1 MPIVSYKNN
10 GNIEYTL
17 GIMTDSGLENVV
29 ISSDGFYSVYYI
41 FNSEKISKTGKILN
55 VFINESNEA
64 KSYILLDSSED
75 NFNRRERIYFEQIYY
90 INDLTPNDAYRIAV
104 KHGFVGTEQDWIDSM
119 RYGKSA
125 YEVACDNGFEGTE
138 EEWLDSLNGPKGYDP
153 VRGVDYWTEEDI
165 EAIKSDISK
174 QVKTCVADIHKS
186 ITNSANSAE
195 LSATKAQTFYN
206 ETVKLKEN
214 VSENAQ
220 NVAESLEAVRSY
232 AVEVSTNA
240 VDSRNYA
247 QIASEAKGSIQQME
261 TSVNEKV
268 ALVDGVVSESLE
280 GAIKAQQYAHEAELY
295 KNEIVDIRDDT
306 KQFADNARESKNSI
320 DLIKNEVIDL
330 KNDASKL
337 AGDAKNYSDNAKYSE
352 QSALEAR
359 DEAISA
365 KNDAQSARDEAQSMA
380 TQAENTLNAIQTEFE
395 NGRHSIDL
403 ELDSARSTIRSDTL
417 DSQNA
422 IRSELE
428 SAKSD
433 LNETRNEI
441 QSELDSTTALAEE
454 AKRTAQEGLDLAN
467 SIYDRY
473 EEASNTANETIVNAN
488 KTNEE
493 TEGLLNMVREL
504 NSEVKETLVEV
515 EGANGVVSDLV
526 TKARVSETNA
536 FNYAKSA
543 SYSMQKSEEYKNA
556 SELAKANAEA
566 AAEAAKESENLAD
579 EYKNTI
585 QESIDSIK
593 NAEET
598 VVTHEHNAASYA
610 EAARASKEEAEQ
622 IIAGI
627 DDRITKADSAMQPNV
642 YDPNNNRTD
651 IFAYTDQK
659 AEEVQLDLNSVKDEI
674 DDARSLTDTLR
685 YDKVGDAI
693 RGTIDLA
700 KTYMHALLIDYKA
713 FSIVFVDVLP
723 DIGEN
728 RTFYLV
734 PKETGNGYDK
744 YWYVTDP
751 DTSESKW
758 DTFGGSSTIVV
769 SVLPEVG
776 DPDIDY
782 ILKTTSGCLYYKYI
796 NGNWEVVAGSL
807 AYISN
812 EGMPSVEIGN
822 EFTDYYVKDGDSYT
836 HYRFIDGGYKQIG
849 SGSDIK
855 NLIDSISRSV
865 EENTTNIGINSE
877 NISSLSKS
885 VEKLSNDMQNIE
897 VEGYTYYHTI
907 TKSEDSDKY
916 VLTLWQ
922 VKDGAEEI
930 ASRTDLPAMGGG
942 GGGSSFTTI
951 TIERITP
958 SPLVITSNDSAI
970 IELNFSCIDVDGQTI
985 DATYTWKKDN
995 KTIIASGSMVQ
1006 GINRFDFTEFCTE
1019 STQKFT
1025 LSVVDENGQPAPDRN
1040 WTVKVVNLSIQS
1052 NFNDRYTYTI
1062 GRDINFQ
1069 YTPYGDVQKTVHFI
1083 LDGVEIG
1090 TYDTTSS
1097 GVVQSFTIPAQPH
1110 GAHLFEC
1117 YITANVNNTD
1127 VETNHIYK
1135 DIIWY
1140 NPDSDESGE
1149 YKEAVIGCIYRNDFY
1164 GKLSIRQYDSIA
1176 IEYNVFDPTTNYP
1189 IIKRYVDDNLVGTD
1203 NLDSSQSVWN
1213 FSSSDIGEHILKIT
1227 TRNTTVIIVI
1237 NVEELGIDVSPIT
1250 NNLEIDFNPIGIT
1263 NNSEN
1268 RIWSNEKYAMSVS
1281 DNFDWA
1287 NGGYKKDE
1295 NNDAYFLIK
1304 AGTRVSFNYEMF
1316 GGGLN
1321 GNPSVVGAEMKVI
1334 FMTENV
1340 QDTNA
1345 VWFSNVESTVNE
1357 VDGVSTTTNVGI
1369 QMSVHEGWLKTNN
1382 ASNSDVD
1389 DGSESVAATN
1399 TYLYMPY
1406 SEEDIIEMD
1415 INIDTIDRDDSA
1427 AKAFVMAYEDGV
1439 PSKAYVYSSSDR
1451 FYQYNPQPIVIGSD
1465 SCDVRIYRLK
1475 IYSAPISTEGIKRNF
1490 IADSRNSTTMLDRY
1504 DRNSIYYNKETN
1516 TYTPYSGE
1524 GKLDPERVAKVIP
1537 NVKVLMLDTDHFT
1550 TSKKTFVK
1558 SSLRCIHESGG
1569 KLYSGDPYYDNW
1581 LFENGWHSGQ
1591 GTTSDNY
1598 GNAGRNV
1605 DFLFNCDG
1613 IHKPSDKVSA
1623 EADYVSQVTLGYG
1636 TETPHTEKVT
1646 DWKGSD
1652 GKVTLTRTSVPN
1664 NFFNLK
1670 VNIASSEN
1678 VNNALL
1684 QKRYNDFLPYIS
1696 PAKKR
1701 DPFVKNDM
1709 EFVPAILFLRE
1720 TNPDISTHNEFLD
1733 NEWHFYAIGNI
1744 GDSKKTDYTRA
1755 YDPEDMNEFTLEI
1768 SDNTKNNAVFQ
1779 SGVYRDSDGELQLE
1793 RFHIVKSLDKDGEL
1807 VTTAIS
1813 DSYVQSYVYP
1823 IPKDKVDDLWF
1834 KTGTITVENR
1844 TGDPKYDGDETG
1856 YLNMRAWCLYNEG
1869 FDGDHSFEP
1878 RYACCGD
1885 YRDGKLVN
1893 DTSGRGKK
1901 QVTTNNDV
1909 WRAFYTWVITATDE
1923 EFVNELD
1930 QWCVRSAVEFFYAF
1944 THIYTMMDNRAKN
1957 TFWHFAKTGTYRK
1970 VSKPVKE
1977 LLHVYCEKND
1987 SDEYVPTMDTE
1998 INHDK
2003 VYYTQHAFD
2012 LWDYDN
2018 DTALGINNNGELVF
2032 PYGKEDTDYNIDGN
2046 ASSGYIF
2053 NGATSV
2059 FWCRL
2064 RDLLAGEI
2072 TNTFTSAAVEAFS
2085 ATNLI
2090 NQFDAF
2096 QECFPEEIWRLDI
2109 ERKYIRT
2116 FTGESIDNSKPKK
2129 DIQYLR
2135 DMMQG
2140 RKKYQRRQWCRD
2152 QEFYFGTKNLMNTV
2166 VGDDNRITFRCFTPK
2181 DSNIVVTPD
2190 YTLRITPY
2198 SDMYLSVQFGN
2209 GNNPIQTRA
2218 KSGINYT
2225 IECPLDTMDDT
2236 QVTIYGADRIQALSD
2251 LSACYITTANNFSMA
2266 TKLKKL
2272 VVGNTT
2278 EGYSNPKLTSLTLGN
2293 NKLLEELDI
2302 RNCDSLAGSLNL
2314 ADCNNLLKLYA
2325 EGTKITGVAFA
2336 TNGKLQVAHLPNTI
2350 NTLTMRNLNNLVDFD
2365 AVLSRLETL
2374 TLQGG
2379 TLNSLDIITECI
2391 NTLRTLYLYDID
2403 WVVADTKLLNM
2414 MTNLFYSLVTGKVYV
2429 SGQIRSQEILN
2440 YSNTWNDLVVTF
2452 DEDNLVQQNK
2462 VTYVNA
2468 DADNTVLYT
2477 MYVDKGSTPIDPYA
2491 EGLIDIPTL
2500 EADEQYFKTFGEY
2513 TENGEYIARSGW
2525 DNIDGPVTSDRVIT
2539 AKYTKTLREY
2549 TVTWYLKRGVV
2560 LKSKV
2565 VPYGTEVVYD
2575 GDTPTDT
2582 SGEDAYTF
2590 KLFKGWDASTGYIRR
2605 DTDVYAVWDTA
2616 VLPEVGKELKDMSFA
2631 EMYAISKTKR
2641 AAEYFE
2647 DKDYFDFTMG
2657 HTFDFNNVE
2666 SEILCENLMLD
2677 GNTAIDKDITLFDSD
2692 NPKSFTMAIDFK
2704 FGSNKSNGTLVSCFE
2719 ENGSE
2724 GFRLRYSNN
2733 APNIQW
2739 GDKNISVGNELYR
2752 DIVVLRYIA
2761 GQNVLYIYHTK
2772 SDVSGKFNPNVISAT
2787 LVRTRSTNTKNI
2799 ITLGGVRFTGDGG
2812 HDYYANGCIYSCK
2825 IWYDDLGHTN
2835 AMKLAS
2841 WCHETMRMHYRGNNI
2856 YRLSGDTSG
2865 RAEMSFT
2872 ANNSLSGRGYS
2883 MNTSSGGNIGG
2894 FAESAMIELCNG
2906 RIFDALP
2913 IELQTIIKEVKIPS
2927 SAGNMSKDIVNA
2939 ECKVYLNSLIEVD
2952 YTATSEPYV
2961 NEGNPISWHVDGSS
2975 ENAYGSTMTANAT
2988 RIKFKGRIIDDN
3000 ARYFFSDSDPYII
3013 PSNNIIPGDI
3023 WVNTSESPN
3032 NGYIFI
3038 SQEEIDCLGI
3048 APSVAEISGGWISAD
3063 TYWLRS
3069 PYASY
3074 GSTLGYAINKA
3085 GSANTLNVSGNNAVS
3100 FGFSF

>member
-55 VFINESNEA
+55 VFINESNEGR
-64 KSYILLDSSED
+64 SYILLDSSED

-165 EAIKSDISK
+165 EVIKSDISK
-174 QVKTCVADIHKS
+174 QVKTCVADIHQS

-195 LSATKAQTFYN
+195 LSATKAQALYN

-220 NVAESLEAVRSY
+220 NAAESLEAVRSY
-232 AVEVSTNA
+232 AVEVSANTT
-240 VDSRNYA
+240 DSRNYA

-261 TSVNEKV
+261 RSVNEKV

-295 KNEIVDIRDDT
+295 KNEVGDIRDDT
-306 KQFADNARESKNSI
+306 RQFADNARESKNSI

-330 KNDASKL
+330 KNDASRL
-337 AGDAKNYSDNAKYSE
+337 ASDAKNYSDNAKYSE

-428 SAKSD
+428 TAKSD

-467 SIYDRY
+467 SIYDRS

-488 KTNEE
+488 RTNEE
-493 TEGLLNMVREL
+493 AEALLNMTREL

-579 EYKNTI
+579 GYKNTI

-598 VVTHEHNAASYA
+598 VVTHEQNAASYA
-610 EAARASKEEAEQ
+610 DAARASKEEAEQ

-651 IFAYTDQK
+651 IFAYTNQK
-659 AEEVQLDLNSVKDEI
+659 AEEVQTDLNSVKDEI
-674 DDARSLTDTLR
+674 DDARSLTDTLK

-713 FSIVFVDVLP
+713 FSIVFVDALP

-751 DTSESKW
+751 DTNESKW
-758 DTFGGSSTIVV
+758 DIFGGSSTIVV

-836 HYRFIDGGYKQIG
+836 HYRFIDGDYKQIG

-877 NISSLSKS
+877 NISSLSRS

-907 TKSEDSDKY
+907 TKSEDSDNY

-922 VKDGAEEI
+922 VKDGVEEI

-942 GGGSSFTTI
+942 GSSSSTSI
-951 TIERITP
+951 TIERITQ
-958 SPLVITSNDSAI
+958 SPLIISTKDPAI
-970 IELNFSCIDVDGQTI
+970 IELNFSCTDADGEYVD
-985 DATYTWKKDN
+985 ASYTWKKD
-995 KTIIASGSMVQ
+995 KTVISSGIMVQ
-1006 GINRFDFTEFCTE
+1006 GKNTFDMSDYC
-1019 STQKFT
+1019 SVGTQKFT
-1025 LSVVDENGQPAPDRN
+1025 LTVTDDTGSVSIKN
-1040 WTVKVVNLSIQS
+1040 WTIQKVDVRIESS
-1052 NFNDRYTYTI
+1052 FNDRSTYAI
-1062 GRDINFQ
+1062 GRAVSFQ
-1069 YTPYGDVQKTVHFI
+1069 YTPYGAIQKTVRFI
-1083 LDGVEIG
+1083 LDGEEIG
-1090 TYDTTSS
+1090 TLDTASS
-1097 GVVQSFTIPAQPH
+1097 GTLQSFTIPAQPH

-1117 YITANVNNTD
+1117 YISAIVNNIS
-1127 VETNHIYK
+1127 VETDHIYK

-1140 NPDSDESGE
+1140 DEESDIP
-1149 YKEAVIGCIYRNDFY
+1149 VIGCIYRYDHY
-1164 GKLSIRQYDSIA
+1164 GTLNAVQYNTVA
-1176 IEYNVFDPTTNYP
+1176 IPYNVYDPNTNNPTVTLVVDGDVVSELTLSQVNNVWNYKSSITGDHTLEIRCRNTSV
-1189 IIKRYVDDNLVGTD
+1189 IIKTYIED
-1203 NLDSSQSVWN
+1203 
-1213 FSSSDIGEHILKIT
+1213 
-1227 TRNTTVIIVI
+1227 
-1237 NVEELGIDVSPIT
+1237 LGIDISPIT
-1250 NNLEIDFNPIGIT
+1250 GNLEFDFNPIGR
-1263 NNSEN
+1263 NNSSSDRLWN
-1268 RIWSNEKYAMSVS
+1268 DNNNTDIKMTVS
-1281 DNFDWA
+1281 DNFDWI
-1287 NGGYKKDE
+1287 NGGYQVDE
-1295 NNDAYFLIK
+1295 NGDQYFMIK
-1304 AGTRVSFNYEMF
+1304 AGQRAYINYNLFNGSINNNISTQGMEF
-1316 GGGLN
+1316 
-1321 GNPSVVGAEMKVI
+1321 KVI
-1334 FMTENV
+1334 FRVENV
-1340 QDTNA
+1340 QDVNA
-1345 VWFSNVESTVNE
+1345 TWLTCINDEKP
-1357 VDGVSTTTNVGI
+1357 VGI
-1369 QMSVHEGWLKTNN
+1369 RLKAHEGYLMTS
-1382 ASNSDVD
+1382 ASDISNSN
-1389 DGSESVAATN
+1389 S
-1399 TYLYMPY
+1399 YLYMPY
-1406 SEEDIIEMD
+1406 SEEDIIELEVNALTLD
-1415 INIDTIDRDDSA
+1415 QDNIDATSYIMS
-1427 AKAFVMAYEDGV
+1427 YEDGV
-1439 PSKAYVYSSSDR
+1439 GLRALIYDASHR
-1451 FYQYNPQPIVIGSD
+1451 LYQYNPVPITIGSD
-1465 SCDVRIYRLK
+1465 QCDVRIYRMK
-1475 IYSAPISTEGIKRNF
+1475 AYSASLTDSNILTNF
-1490 IADSRNSTTMLDRY
+1490 IADARNSDDMISRY
-1504 DRNSIYYNKETN
+1504 NRNQIYDENENLTPEFLATACPDLKIIKIDAPYFTN
-1516 TYTPYSGE
+1516 
-1524 GKLDPERVAKVIP
+1524 D
-1537 NVKVLMLDTDHFT
+1537 
-1550 TSKKTFVK
+1550 KKDFVK
-1558 SSLRCIHESGG
+1558 NTTVQCIHSGG
-1569 KLYSGDPYYDNW
+1569 DPILDNW
-1581 LFENGWHSGQ
+1581 TFYNGYHSGQ
-1591 GTTSDNY
+1591 GTTSNEY
-1598 GNAGRNV
+1598 GYASRNL
-1605 DFLFNCDG
+1605 DLIFNCDG
-1613 IHKPSDKVSA
+1613 IHDPNDKIK
-1623 EADYVSQVTLGYG
+1623 ADPNYISELRLGDG
-1636 TETPHTEKVT
+1636 TTY
-1646 DWKGSD
+1646 KGD
-1652 GKVTLTRTSVPN
+1652 GLITLTRTSVGTN
-1664 NFFNLK
+1664 WLNIK
-1670 VNIASSEN
+1670 VNVASSEN
-1678 VNNALL
+1678 ANNALL
-1684 QKRYNDFLPYIS
+1684 QKRYNDYLPYTS
-1696 PAKKR
+1696 LAQKR
-1701 DPFVKNDM
+1701 NPFIKNGM
-1709 EFVPAILFLRE
+1709 EFVNCVVFIRE
-1720 TNPDISTHNEFLD
+1720 NSTDLSSHREFLD
-1733 NEWHFYAIGNI
+1733 NDWHFYSIGCI
-1744 GDSKKTDYTRA
+1744 GDSKKTDYSRA
-1755 YDPEDMNEFTLEI
+1755 YDPDDINEFTLEI
-1768 SDNTKNNAVFQ
+1768 SDNTLNNSTFQ
-1779 SGVYRDSDGELQLE
+1779 SGVYIEDGVRKIETPDEVLNTGSEEEGTGKVAHTFVYPIDPSEWNENNGRYAALQADRFDGDSGSYELRYGCKGDFKDGKL
-1793 RFHIVKSLDKDGEL
+1793 IVKSD
-1807 VTTAIS
+1807 
-1813 DSYVQSYVYP
+1813 
-1823 IPKDKVDDLWF
+1823 
-1834 KTGTITVENR
+1834 EN
-1844 TGDPKYDGDETG
+1844 KAQ
-1856 YLNMRAWCLYNEG
+1856 LLKNA
-1869 FDGDHSFEP
+1869 
-1878 RYACCGD
+1878 
-1885 YRDGKLVN
+1885 
-1893 DTSGRGKK
+1893 
-1901 QVTTNNDV
+1901 DV
-1909 WRAFYTWVITATDE
+1909 WRAFYRWVITSTDE
-1923 EFVNELD
+1923 EFVNELKE
-1930 QWCVRSAVEFFYAF
+1930 WFIENSAIYWYIF
-1944 THIYTMMDNRAKN
+1944 THHFTMIDNRAKN
-1957 TFWHFAKTGTYRK
+1957 TFWHFARTGEFRK
-1970 VSKPVKE
+1970 VSKPVAE
-1977 LLHVYCEKND
+1977 LLHVYCEFDGENYTKTTD
-1987 SDEYVPTMDTE
+1987 ASIVEG
-1998 INHDK
+1998 K
-2003 VYYTQHAFD
+2003 QYYTEYAFD
-2012 LWDYDN
+2012 MWDYDN
-2018 DTALGINNNGELVF
+2018 DTALGINNSGELTMS
-2032 PYGKEDTDYNIDGN
+2032 YGKEDIDYKEDGN
-2046 ASSGYIF
+2046 PSSGWLF
-2053 NGATSV
+2053 NGADST
-2059 FWCRL
+2059 FWCRI
-2064 RDLLAGEI
+2064 RDLMSSECDSLYQNI
-2072 TNTFTSAAVEAFS
+2072 DSRCWSASNIIDE
-2085 ATNLI
+2085 
-2090 NQFDAF
+2090 FDEW
-2096 QECFPEEIWRLDI
+2096 QNKYPEELWRINI
-2109 ERKYIRT
+2109 ERIYIRT
-2116 FTGESIDNSKPKK
+2116 YQGGGLNGGKPAEPTPRF
-2129 DIQYLR
+2129 LR
-2135 DMMQG
+2135 SMMQG
-2140 RKKYQRRQWCRD
+2140 RKKYQRRQWVRD
-2152 QEFYFGTKNLMNTV
+2152 QESYFGTKHLTSNIKADQIMFRCNTP
-2166 VGDDNRITFRCFTPK
+2166 VGDG
-2181 DSNIVVTPD
+2181 IVVSPNYD
-2190 YTLRITPY
+2190 LRIVPF
-2198 SDMYLSVQFGN
+2198 SDMYICTMFGN
-2209 GNNPIQTRA
+2209 SSATRIRA
-2218 KSGINYT
+2218 KAGQEYEIK
-2225 IECPLDTMDDT
+2225 CPYSTMDDT
-2236 QVTIYGADRIQALSD
+2236 AVLIYNASRIQSLND
-2251 LSACYITTANNFSMA
+2251 LSACYIHDNDFSKA
-2266 TKLKKL
+2266 SKLKVL
-2272 VVGNTT
+2272 VIGNST
-2278 EGYSNPKLTSLTLGN
+2278 EGYNNSFLKILNMGN
-2293 NKLLEELDI
+2293 NTLLETLDV
-2302 RNCDSLAGSLNL
+2302 RNCGSLAGSLNL
-2314 ADCNNLLKLYA
+2314 SSCNNLISLYA
-2325 EGTKITGVAFA
+2325 EGSALTSVTFSS
-2336 TNGKLQVAHLPNTI
+2336 NGKVQTAHLP
-2350 NTLTMRNLNNLVDFD
+2350 
-2365 AVLSRLETL
+2365 
-2374 TLQGG
+2374 G
-2379 TLNSLDIITECI
+2379 TLNTLSMRYLNYLTDLQVESWDNMESLTIHGGIVDMLGIVTETADTVQ
-2391 NTLRTLYLYDID
+2391 TLNLIGID
-2403 WVVADTKLLNM
+2403 WELGDTSLLNM
-2414 MTNLFYSLVTGKVYV
+2414 ILKMNSSILSGKVYI
-2429 SGQIRSQEILN
+2429 SGQIRNQEVLSYAN
-2440 YSNTWNDLVVTF
+2440 AWNDLVVTF
-2452 DEDNLVQQNK
+2452 DEDNLVQQHK

-2468 DADNTVLYT
+2468 DPDNTVLYT
-2477 MYVDKGSTPIDPYA
+2477 MYVDKGSIPIDPYA
-2491 EGLIDIPTL
+2491 EGIIEIPTL

-2513 TENGEYIARSGW
+2513 NESGEYIARSGW
-2525 DNIDGPVTSDRVIT
+2525 ENIDGPVTADRVIT

-2549 TVTWYLKRGVV
+2549 TVTWYLKRGVA
-2560 LKSKV
+2560 LGSKV
-2565 VPYGTEVVYD
+2565 VPYGYEAIYD

-2631 EMYAISKTKR
+2631 EMYAISKTKK

-2761 GQNVLYIYHTK
+2761 GQNILYIYHTK
-2772 SDVSGKFNPNVISAT
+2772 SDASGKFNPNVISAT

-2841 WCHETMRMHYRGNNI
+2841 WCHETMRMHYRGKNI
-2856 YRLSGDTSG
+2856 YRLSGNTSE

-2883 MNTSSGGNIGG
+2883 MNTPSGGNIGG

-2961 NEGNPISWHVDGSS
+2961 NEGNPISWYVDGSS

-3048 APSVAEISGGWISAD
+3048 NPSIAEISGGWISAD
-3063 TYWLRS
+3063 AYWLRS

-3074 GSTLGYAINKA
+3074 GSTLGYAIDKA
-3085 GSANTLNVSGNNAVS
+3085 GSTSTLNVSGNNAVS